1 MPVLVQIPGVGEVEY
16 PDEMSQEDVQK
27 HVASTYR
34 STTYEGQLEDL
45 GLTAAAAR
53 AATAPG
59 DRKSDLAAQAKVA
72 RAQGETQEGLADALT
87 WGDYYIR
94 PMAVTDQNPF
104 GTFGSVAKLV
114 GMGANYVG
122 RAAANAAAALLRG
135 TSVPEAISQGLQ
147 PEVEFGGPPAD
158 PARPVGTAVNQG
170 LVDAARMLPTVVVGA
185 TATAAGVPAP
195 LAFGSAMYAST
206 LAETQDPTEAAKSF
220 MIGTVVPGV
229 GEAGRALAAKAL
241 GRAVEAGALSG
252 GANVPQKIVEAM
264 AAQGAIQV
272 LLEGLNIP
280 EYLKMTPEQRMQ
292 TLIRNLVANSAFAV
306 MDVPGI
312 VRKGPSATQA
322 GMKPEKLA
330 SAQAGEFLAE
340 IVNDPLAVETLRQAA
355 DSWALEATRPEYA
368 QRTVMPGRVQTSGAK
383 PAAPASEGAMV
394 PRETA
399 LAALD
404 AEGARAAVEATP
416 PMDAVEAEARRRYEL
431 NRELSETVYGRVIP
445 SFDEALARLVAAGE
459 TPERARNYLIES
471 NVPAAPAAPV
481 ETPPKAAAK
490 VASHVRGVA
499 AQAGSRPAK
508 VVKSE
513 LVQRL
518 EAALEQAPATR
529 DLHEQATD
537 RAVRMRFLE
546 GKATPADFKA
556 IGHEPI
562 RISIPGDGD
571 FVVQNTAEHL
581 GEVLKRARA
590 LDTRAGGAP
599 KRAPAKSLGP
609 REAAV
614 KAVEIYGDEWQAQA
628 ALRRQLLEMESSAE
642 EAAGVERVIHELGRR
657 LAEQRSRLEGSVAA
671 TAQDL
676 RRLEAARAGEESIQS
691 KAPKPNLKAVQKY
704 DAQIA
709 SARAAAEKAKSEL
722 AEFEARSQRPE
733 VRGQKTEPGSPAP
746 AGRPGAAAF
755 GDPVLRAPAA
765 PATPPPA
772 TAPPGAPGTA
782 VLFDA
787 RLPVSLPRTSPGKVS
802 VPQVMQA
809 LEAVIVAAGGQT
821 PIRTGRFNK
830 TRARGVYM
838 PHSEVVRINSQD
850 NIPTATHE
858 IGHASQKLLYG
869 SAYAQG
875 LRGLPPAI
883 KRELVALGRAL
894 YGNQRPAAGY
904 TGEGW
909 AEFIR
914 LYVTTDDAAA
924 KAPALEKFFR
934 ENVLVNHPEFARA
947 IAEARKVVD
956 IYRAQG
962 SAARAQAQLV
972 PAPGTLR
979 RIARTLRDFASK
991 AGQVDEF
998 EPLWRLSQGYTQR
1011 SGNVLAP
1018 AADPFLL
1025 ASWKRGTSG
1034 ALVETMVND
1043 AMIDPWGMP
1052 TGGGSLRQALAPV
1065 KGRREEFGWYLFA
1078 RRALERWSKNQ
1089 NPGLTKE
1096 DAQYLVDTLRSPEF
1110 DLAADNYYEWNRGL
1124 LEYVRAADPAMDPVI
1139 EAILKASN
1147 DYAPLARVIDP
1158 AQASAAAA
1166 AARTNPLARMHGSGR
1181 QVRDIFETTIEN
1193 AQRLVSHAHRK
1204 MVLESIVKLSKHEG
1218 MGFLVEEVPR
1228 AKVRTEVNIEKLR
1241 AELEQ
1246 LGVDTSGVPMD
1257 TMLAYF
1263 DLADRPKGTDPIV
1276 VVKEADGLHWYHV
1289 APEVF
1294 GLLNGL
1300 EIPRLPAM
1308 VDLLLGA
1315 PARTFRMGTT
1325 GLRASFSLFTNPA
1338 RDLRTFIQQTQS
1350 HANPAQLTAA
1360 YFSSLAQVVR
1370 AGLGGKA
1377 SPYVELFYRLGAQM
1391 GQPLGIDIRH
1401 TKRAARGLFAGK
1413 TMRLVTSPI
1422 ETLRDLLQ
1430 ITESAPRVAELKLI
1444 ADEVGWK
1451 PGQPIT
1457 PDQAVQM
1464 ALAAKRV
1471 TVDFSAAGKY
1481 SRVLNQIMPFYNA
1494 MIQGTRS
1501 FARAL
1506 RDRPARTIA
1515 YGLATFTIPALLNW
1529 WQNKDEEWYRQ
1540 LPWRER
1546 YLYDNVPDGQGNV
1559 WQIPR
1564 PPEWG
1569 NLFSVLPEAMLD
1581 SWYRQD
1587 PRGAGEALKHI
1598 LATTNPLDWPVPLR
1612 IAKEQWQNR
1621 IEFFDRP
1628 IIPRSQ
1634 IDLPPGDQRG
1644 PYTTRLAEWIGDA
1657 FPNTAS
1663 PRRIDAAVRGYF
1675 GGAVPDLLDALGLGA
1690 AKRTREREP
1699 ADLTVIGRLF
1709 RRGGEFSAANLA
1721 LGDYYEELTRLS
1733 ARMEAD
1739 TRAMNQ
1745 GRPPPNP
1752 LSAQERVFGEML
1764 QDWQPMFKQGARL
1777 ADQIEEAEPRRRL
1790 YRNMGRAAAKLMES
1804 KPPVPGRPQ

>member
-45 GLTAAAAR
+45 GLTAAGAQ
-53 AATAPG
+53 AATAGG
-59 DRKSDLAAQAKVA
+59 DRKSDLAAQAKTA
-72 RAQGETQEGLADALT
+72 RASGETEEGLADALS
-87 WGDYYIR
+87 WGDYFIR
-94 PMAVTDQNPF
+94 PMAATDENPF

-114 GMGANYVG
+114 GMGANYLG
-122 RAAANAAAALLRG
+122 RAAANSAAALLRG
-135 TSVPEAISQGLQ
+135 TPVPEAIAQGLQ

-158 PARPVGTAVNQG
+158 PKRPVGTAVNQG
-170 LVDAARMLPTVVVGA
+170 LVDAARMLPTVA
-185 TATAAGVPAP
+185 TGVALTSAGVPAP
-195 LAFGSAMYAST
+195 LAFGTAMYGST
-206 LAETQDPTEAAKSF
+206 LAETQNPTEAAKSF
-220 MIGTVVPGV
+220 MIGAVIPGV
-229 GEAGRALAAKAL
+229 GDAGRALAAKAM
-241 GRAVEAGALSG
+241 GRAVEAGAMSG

-264 AAQGAIQV
+264 AAQGTIQV

-280 EYLKMTPEQRMQ
+280 EYLKMTPPERMQ

-322 GMKPEKLA
+322 GMKPSTLA

-355 DSWALEATRPEYA
+355 DAWALEAARPEYA
-368 QRTVMPGRVQTSGAK
+368 QRVQTSGA
-383 PAAPASEGAMV
+383 PRPTAGEEAALTMRMVEASGLV

-399 LAALD
+399 LAEESATL
-404 AEGARAAVEATP
+404 ETP
-416 PMDAVEAEARRRYEL
+416 PAPVVDVEGNRAVPAPDAEARPPVE
-431 NRELSETVYGRVIP
+431 
-445 SFDEALARLVAAGE
+445 
-459 TPERARNYLIES
+459 
-471 NVPAAPAAPV
+471 PAAAAAPV
-481 ETPPKAAAK
+481 ETPPAAAAK
-490 VASHVRGVA
+490 VAHHVQGVRTA
-499 AQAGSRPAK
+499 AGARPAK

-529 DLHEQATD
+529 DLHELATD
-537 RAVRMRFLE
+537 QAVRMRFLE

-590 LDTRAGGAP
+590 LDTRASSAP
-599 KRAPAKSLGP
+599 KRAPVKALGP

-628 ALRRQLLEMESSAE
+628 ALRRQLVEMEAPAE
-642 EAAGVERVIHELGRR
+642 ETAGVERVIHELGRR
-657 LAEQRSRLEGSVAA
+657 LAEQRSRLDGSVAA
-671 TAQDL
+671 TAQEL
-676 RRLEAARAGEESIQS
+676 RRLEAARAAEESIQS
-691 KAPKPNLKAVQKY
+691 KAPKPNRKAVQKY

-709 SARAAAEKAKSEL
+709 EARAAAEKARREL
-722 AEFEARSQRPE
+722 AEFEAR
-733 VRGQKTEPGSPAP
+733 GQGAEEPVP
-746 AGRPGAAAF
+746 GRPRGTAAM

-772 TAPPGAPGTA
+772 TPPAGAPGTA
-782 VLFDA
+782 LMFDA
-787 RLPVSLPRTSPGKVS
+787 RLPVSLPRTAPGKVS
-802 VPQVMQA
+802 VPQVMKA

-838 PHSEVVRINSQD
+838 PHSEVVRINSAD

-869 SAYAQG
+869 SAYAAG

-894 YGNQRPAAGY
+894 YGSTRPAAGY

-914 LYVTTDDAAA
+914 LYVTTDDAVA

-934 ENVLVNHPEFARA
+934 ETVLVNHPEFARA
-947 IAEARKVVD
+947 IAEARKLVD

-972 PAPGTLR
+972 PAPGRMR
-979 RIARTLRDFASK
+979 RIVRTLRDFTSN

-1052 TGGGSLRQALAPV
+1052 TGGPSLRQALAPV
-1065 KGRREEFGWYLFA
+1065 KGRREEFGWYLYA
-1078 RRALERWSKNQ
+1078 RRALERWGKNQ

-1110 DLAADNYYEWNRGL
+1110 DLAADNYYAWNRGL
-1124 LEYVRAADPAMDPVI
+1124 LEYVREADPAMGPVI
-1139 EAILKASN
+1139 DAILKSSN

-1158 AQASAAAA
+1158 AGASAAAS
-1166 AARTNPLARMHGSGR
+1166 AARSNPLARMHGSGR

-1204 MVLESIVKLSKHEG
+1204 MVLEAIVKLSKHEG

-1246 LGVDTSGVPMD
+1246 LGVDTTGVPMD

-1263 DLADRPKGTDPIV
+1263 DLADRPKGADPIV

-1289 APEVF
+1289 SPEVF

-1315 PARTFRMGTT
+1315 PARAFRMGTT
-1325 GLRASFSLFTNPA
+1325 ALRPSFSLFTNPA

-1360 YFSSLAQVVR
+1360 YFSALGQVVR
-1370 AGLGGKA
+1370 AGLGGKS
-1377 SPYVELFYRLGAQM
+1377 SPYVELFHRLGAQM

-1422 ETLRDLLQ
+1422 DTLRDLLQ

-1481 SRVLNQIMPFYNA
+1481 SRVLNQVIPFYNA
-1494 MIQGTRS
+1494 TIQGTRS
-1501 FARAL
+1501 FGRAM
-1506 RDRPARTIA
+1506 RDRPARSVA
-1515 YGLATFTIPALLNW
+1515 YGLATFTVPALLNW

-1546 YLYDNVPDGQGNV
+1546 YLYDNVADGEGNV

-1564 PPEWG
+1564 SPEWG
-1569 NLFSVLPEAMLD
+1569 NLFAVLPEAMMD

-1587 PRGAGEALKHI
+1587 PRGAGEALKHM
-1598 LATTNPLDWPVPLR
+1598 LATANPADWPVPLR

-1628 IIPRSQ
+1628 IVPRSQ
-1634 IDLPPGDQRG
+1634 VDLPPGDQRG
-1644 PYTTRLAEWIGDA
+1644 PYTTRLGEWIGDA

-1675 GGAVPDLLDALGLGA
+1675 GGALPDLLDALGLGA
-1690 AKRTREREP
+1690 VKRSREREP
-1699 ADLTVIGRLF
+1699 ADMAVIGRLF
-1709 RRGGEFSAANLA
+1709 RRGGEFSAANQA
-1721 LGDYYEELTRLS
+1721 LGDYYDELTRLA

-1739 TRAMNQ
+1739 TRAMNE
-1745 GRPPPNP
+1745 GRPPANP

-1764 QDWQPMFKQGARL
+1764 QAWQPMFKAGAGL
-1777 ADQIEEAEPRRRL
+1777 ADEIDAAEPRQRL
-1790 YRNMGRAAAKLMES
+1790 YRNMGRQAARLMES
-1804 KPPVPGRPQ
+1804 KPVPGRPQ